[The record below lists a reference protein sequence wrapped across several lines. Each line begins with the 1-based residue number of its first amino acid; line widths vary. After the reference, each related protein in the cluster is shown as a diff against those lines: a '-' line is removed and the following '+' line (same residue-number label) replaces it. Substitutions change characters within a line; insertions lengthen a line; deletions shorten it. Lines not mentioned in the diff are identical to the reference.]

1 MINIIYSGIS
11 EPIISDE
18 LWQYDYG
25 QKVQISGLANIGDSV
40 KVHFST
46 QKTGGI
52 APEVQAVV
60 ENGVITARI
69 PDELLENN
77 DTTKNYK
84 LYVFVYPLGETSGET
99 AVRICLT
106 VFARSKPEYYE
117 VPAEELQPFD
127 QIVAQVGASAAA
139 ADESASAAEQSASDA
154 AESKRRAEAA
164 VNEMVHIM
172 AEAETLE
179 PGSAATATYE
189 AGRLTLGIPQG
200 EKGEKGDKGD
210 TGATGAQG
218 PKGDKGDKGDTGDTG
233 PKGDTGATGPQGPVG
248 PTGPEGPQGP
258 KGEKGDTGPQGP
270 KGDPGVAVD
279 PTLTIS
285 GDAADAKVT
294 GDALTQV
301 KSHLNAVENGNI
313 INHSETITPP
323 SSHQIKFGTS
333 IPQNCKYT
341 VTNTSDGTTFTLRNL
356 KKDGT
361 YTEIYNS
368 GLAPGKSAAY
378 TFDYDIYGFI
388 CYVQGGTD
396 FSLSVSYGS
405 AIAKNAVRYDVV
417 QEKTHA
423 EQKTARNNISAVSVN
438 DIAENIVL
446 EVGSLDSSTG
456 KPIPENSRARTA
468 DFIPTEF
475 FGSLLLK
482 PDLLV
487 AFFAYDAA
495 HSRIASSVW
504 QSSHGI
510 IYNAGM
516 IADLLGIA
524 KDTIK
529 YVKFIVKKSSGS
541 NIDIT
546 EVSHKI
552 LFISTVNSANVK
564 SVFQNKKISIYGD
577 SISTFAGWIPTGN
590 AVYYTGSNAGVS
602 NVNETWW
609 KKTINALGLTLVVN
623 NSWSGRAVSSVRDGI
638 SEHATDAGYKE
649 ENVLQL
655 KSGDVL
661 PDIIVVK
668 LGINDFNSGA
678 ILGDYD
684 GSSALPSDPTKFLD
698 AYAIMLDLIMK
709 NFPLADVYCCTLMQC
724 ERTGTKGFPEINS
737 RGNSIGQWNDGI
749 KKLAHAFGAKI
760 IDHDVCG
767 LTYYNMSTYM
777 GDYSSGSGL
786 HPNAAGHSLI
796 ANQTIHDMDN
806 AIRIRF

>member
-1 MINIIYSGIS
+1 MIRITFAGDP
-11 EPIISDE
+11 EPVISDE

-139 ADESASAAEQSASDA
+139 AAESASAAEQSASDA

-301 KSHLNAVENGNI
+301 KSAIDALKIVDTASGAIASFPDGAAMPVESLTVELEPIQEGTGDPSPDNI
-313 INHSETITPP
+313 RPITGRD
-323 SSHQIKFGTS
+323 SVTVVRTGVNLWGGEGLKDDILAKVTGATADSTNKTVSYSASRVAGILLIDS
-333 IPQNCKYT
+333 IFKLSTQYT
-341 VTNTSDGTTFTLRNL
+341 LIFKGDNTSATVKSLNLQVNYTDGTRYNNLIFTDGVCVFTSTAGKTIKSIQGVWGTGITTLYYDECGIFEGILTAAEFEPYDGQSVTVQLGQTVYGGTVDVITGVMTVDSAMVTFDGSQPNSQFGFDSFPSYAPPRNRISW
-356 KKDGT
+356 DGIYNIGAIGGT
-361 YTEIYNS
+361 Y
-368 GLAPGKSAAY
+368 
-378 TFDYDIYGFI
+378 
-388 CYVQGGTD
+388 
-396 FSLSVSYGS
+396 
-405 AIAKNAVRYDVV
+405 
-417 QEKTHA
+417 
-423 EQKTARNNISAVSVN
+423 IS
-438 DIAENIVL
+438 DTLIV
-446 EVGSLDSSTG
+446 DTTYSSE
-456 KPIPENSRARTA
+456 PLIW
-468 DFIPTEF
+468 
-475 FGSLLLK
+475 
-482 PDLLV
+482 
-487 AFFAYDAA
+487 
-495 HSRIASSVW
+495 H
-504 QSSHGI
+504 
-510 IYNAGM
+510 
-516 IADLLGIA
+516 
-524 KDTIK
+524 
-529 YVKFIVKKSSGS
+529 
-541 NIDIT
+541 
-546 EVSHKI
+546 
-552 LFISTVNSANVK
+552 IS
-564 SVFQNKKISIYGD
+564 
-577 SISTFAGWIPTGN
+577 
-590 AVYYTGSNAGVS
+590 
-602 NVNETWW
+602 
-609 KKTINALGLTLVVN
+609 
-623 NSWSGRAVSSVRDGI
+623 
-638 SEHATDAGYKE
+638 
-649 ENVLQL
+649 
-655 KSGDVL
+655 
-661 PDIIVVK
+661 
-668 LGINDFNSGA
+668 NSGA
-678 ILGDYD
+678 AVARMFIGIPTTITSVADWQAYVAEHPISVVYKLATPQTIQLTPAQLTTLKGQNNAWSDADSVTVEYVAD
-684 GSSALPSDPTKFLD
+684 PKLYIARLTEPDADMVADANITAGSYFMVGNNLYLATSNIASGAAITPGVNCIKTNLASALN
-698 AYAIMLDLIMK
+698 A
-709 NFPLADVYCCTLMQC
+709 
-724 ERTGTKGFPEINS
+724 INS
-737 RGNSIGQWNDGI
+737 
-749 KKLAHAFGAKI
+749 
-760 IDHDVCG
+760 
-767 LTYYNMSTYM
+767 
-777 GDYSSGSGL
+777 
-786 HPNAAGHSLI
+786 
-796 ANQTIHDMDN
+796 
-806 AIRIRF
+806 